1 MNKQELL
8 ENCTMEQL
16 ADMVIALEI
25 AIADMKNTEKIIK
38 QYNSKPCD
46 CEKVGIIIKC
56 PDCVKTNKF
65 ELDEKSSQLIQNK
78 LIDKV
83 NCLNNE
89 SRKLYGEI
97 YDLKQQLQR
106 KETTINQIDDILN
119 ELFEITFNSLET
131 KIQFEG
137 FKECLKEKIERK
149 KTIADFLPAEPI
161 KVADML
167 INTSKKRTNC
177 MTEREYD
184 KYIFEKWQLRQIAE
198 HLLIYCNANGEGEE

>member
-1 MNKQELL
+1 MNKKELL

-16 ADMVIALEI
+16 ADMVIKYQNASEIKNDEIQQLKWTISNLEESNGRLRARVDTYVNYI
-25 AIADMKNTEKIIK
+25 LPRATKEAKELLDKNAFSCIRIVAMDEDKK
-38 QYNSKPCD
+38 KCD
-46 CEKVGIIIKC
+46 CGKE
-56 PDCVKTNKF
+56 
-65 ELDEKSSQLIQNK
+65 DEI
-78 LIDKV
+78 
-83 NCLNNE
+83 NCL
-89 SRKLYGEI
+89 K
-97 YDLKQQLQR
+97 DQLQR
-106 KETTINQIDDILN
+106 KETAINQIDDILN

-184 KYIFEKWQLRQIAE
+184 KYIFEKW
-198 HLLIYCNANGEGEE
+198 